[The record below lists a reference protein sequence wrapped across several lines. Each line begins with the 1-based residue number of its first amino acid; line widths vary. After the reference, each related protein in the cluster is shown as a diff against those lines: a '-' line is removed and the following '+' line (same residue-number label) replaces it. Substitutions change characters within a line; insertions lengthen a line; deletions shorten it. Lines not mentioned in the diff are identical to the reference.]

1 MSEKKTT
8 SKTEVKQIT
17 DKSDASK
24 STIDKSE
31 APKDSAKNKPQEASD
46 NTADAVTKSNA
57 PKSASQTAI
66 SHFSSV
72 STPEYRS
79 GWDKIFGNADKE
91 EPTAEPLTKYD
102 QRKALV
108 SEQWALYQTSK
119 NLKHLATICKEVPFF
134 EHPEVGEEIANLL
147 LNK

>member
-1 MSEKKTT
+1 MSEKNKT
-8 SKTEVKQIT
+8 SKADAKQT
-17 DKSDASK
+17 TAKSDATKASAENKAQETAGK
-24 STIDKSE
+24 SGDATKKS
-31 APKDSAKNKPQEASD
+31 D
-46 NTADAVTKSNA
+46 A
-57 PKSASQTAI
+57 PKSASQSSI

-79 GWDKIFGNADKE
+79 GWDKIFGKADE
-91 EPTAEPLTKYD
+91 EGPTAEPLTKYD

-108 SEQWALYQTSK
+108 AEQWALYQTSK
-119 NLKHLATICKEVPFF
+119 NPQHLATICKDLPFF